1 MIAATGIILFIGL
14 LRGRFVD
21 WFFVFKLAWSGGGE
35 VRGGLGGSV
44 VGVIELHNGFK
55 TYKLILNNSFENS
68 RSHLSLRRSKTSF
81 IKSS

>member
-1 MIAATGIILFIGL
+1 MVAATGIILFIGL

-21 WFFVFKLAWSGGGE
+21 SFIVLKLAWSGGGE
-35 VRGGLGGSV
+35 VRGRLSGPV

-55 TYKLILNNSFENS
+55 TYKLILNNSYQKS
-68 RSHLSLRRSKTSF
+68 HSHLSLRRSKTSF

>member
-1 MIAATGIILFIGL
+1 MVAATAIILFIGL
-14 LRGRFVD
+14 LRGWFVD
-21 WFFVFKLAWSGGGE
+21 WFVVFKLAWSGGGE
-35 VRGGLGGSV
+35 VRGGLGGPV

-55 TYKLILNNSFENS
+55 TYKLILNNSYQKS

>member
-1 MIAATGIILFIGL
+1 M
-14 LRGRFVD
+14 
-21 WFFVFKLAWSGGGE
+21 
-35 VRGGLGGSV
+35 RGGLGGPV

-55 TYKLILNNSFENS
+55 TYKLILNNSYQKS